1 MENDSSSNSSTKDDI
16 INHTFF
22 NKYQCIKK
30 LGEGS
35 FGRIYEAVYKSEHFA
50 LKFEDINSNSDLLE
64 GEARIMNY
72 LKGPNIPLVRS
83 FGTSGNYNILIMQ
96 LMGKSLED
104 LINLKKTFPIKTV
117 CLLGYQMINV
127 LEYIHNKHIVHR
139 DLKPDNFVLGL
150 KDLSK
155 NLYLLDFGLARKYR
169 SSTTLKQYPLVNKK
183 KLTGTARYASI
194 NALKGYEHSRRDDL
208 ESAGYVLL
216 YFLRGS
222 LPWQG
227 IPGKNKDER
236 YNKILQKKMNT
247 TPEELCEG
255 FPNEFEKYIEYTRN
269 MEYEEEPD
277 YDRLRGY
284 FIDVMEKENEIWD
297 YIYIWSTNEEKELRK
312 KEYLEE
318 KEKNQI
324 NNLNTNN
331 NQNLNKVNNI
341 NSNNNNNNNNE
352 IFKRKRTKRANSV
365 TFIATRE
372 ENKKRR
378 ETTVIL
384 NNNGDNLDKNYN
396 NNSEIKNK
404 IERNINNNSEMKMNY
419 KFATKENSI
428 QESKNRK
435 NNTSRKN
442 NRSKTHNNNRRR
454 SRFESNKTLNNNI
467 NNELRRENDAVC
479 CSEACIIF

>member
-1 MENDSSSNSSTKDDI
+1 
-16 INHTFF
+16 
-22 NKYQCIKK
+22 
-30 LGEGS
+30 
-35 FGRIYEAVYKSEHFA
+35 
-50 LKFEDINSNSDLLE
+50 
-64 GEARIMNY
+64 MNY

-155 NLYLLDFGLARKYR
+155 NLYLLDFGLAKKYR

-236 YNKILQKKMNT
+236 YNKILQKKMST

-284 FIDVMEKENEIWD
+284 FIDVMEKENEVWD
-297 YIYIWSTNEEKELRK
+297 YIYIWSTNEEKEMRK

-318 KEKNQI
+318 KEKNEK
-324 NNLNTNN
+324 NNLNANN
-331 NQNLNKVNNI
+331 NQNLNKENNI
-341 NSNNNNNNNNE
+341 NKININNDNNE
-352 IFKRKRTKRANSV
+352 IMKRKRTKRANSV
-365 TFIATRE
+365 TYIPTKE
-372 ENKKRR
+372 ENRKRR
-378 ETTVIL
+378 ETTIII

-404 IERNINNNSEMKMNY
+404 IERNMNNNSEMKINY

-454 SRFESNKTLNNNI
+454 SRFESNKTLNNNV
-467 NNELRRENDAVC
+467 NDELRRENDAVC
-479 CSEACIIF
+479 CSEACVIF

>member
-297 YIYIWSTNEEKELRK
+297 YIYIWSTNEEKEMRK

-331 NQNLNKVNNI
+331 NQNLNKVNKI
-341 NSNNNNNNNNE
+341 NSNNNNNNE